1 MAVVGDGGK
10 ERRRHGDDR
19 QLGRRRGRIGGRGRM
34 AASLVDSVGAEMQH
48 GEAELRAVLAS
59 SGVAGVHGTV
69 RHGGGGR
76 KRELG
81 LRERESRGN

>member
-1 MAVVGDGGK
+1 
-10 ERRRHGDDR
+10 
-19 QLGRRRGRIGGRGRM
+19 M

-69 RHGGGGR
+69 RHGGGGGR

>member
-1 MAVVGDGGK
+1 
-10 ERRRHGDDR
+10 
-19 QLGRRRGRIGGRGRM
+19 M

-69 RHGGGGR
+69 RRPEAGKNGDGR
-76 KRELG
+76 EVRVWRV
-81 LRERESRGN
+81 RERGEGEQQRVLIDAAAGGPAGRRRR